1 MWFALV
7 GVLVLAGAAFAVLRW
22 RNAEPS
28 AGLPV
33 GRRQNAE
40 PGAGLPVGRRQNAEP
55 GAGLP
60 VGRRRNA
67 DPDGSGPVNLADA
80 RRVIAEL
87 TEALRERDAELDRL
101 HSDRDVQTQATALQQ
116 KQQQQTLRRRAKE
129 AIDSTAAVI
138 GGKLEDVVTH
148 VGAARD
154 AAAATH
160 ERVTV
165 TNHAAEALVKRA
177 HIAGE
182 AATALNTSLHQVAG
196 IASVI
201 SGIASQTRLL
211 ALNATIEAVR
221 AGAAGSGFAVVADE
235 VKGLADT
242 TADSTEQ
249 ITRTIAALESDVAQM
264 GQTLAAIIHDVGDIE
279 DAMRQ
284 LGGIA
289 DRQHD
294 IVQQLH
300 RSVDATMAQLGD
312 LSDVAERL
320 ERRRSDRLAIEG
332 TVTVRVPSR
341 PQPITAQVVDL
352 SSDGMGCTLP
362 AEVPVA
368 VGDLIR
374 TEFTF
379 DGLSGTADAKVMRR
393 TTRDGLTELGLQ
405 FQNLPAVTRNQID
418 TYLTRLGTA

>member
-1 MWFALV
+1 MISVWFALV
-7 GVLVLAGAAFAVLRW
+7 GVLALVGAGFAAFR
-22 RNAEPS
+22 RRRHGPGS
-28 AGLPV
+28 ADG
-33 GRRQNAE
+33 E
-40 PGAGLPVGRRQNAEP
+40 PGSLAE
-55 GAGLP
+55 
-60 VGRRRNA
+60 
-67 DPDGSGPVNLADA
+67 A

-87 TEALRERDAELDRL
+87 SEALRERDAELDRL
-101 HSDRDVQTQATALQQ
+101 QSDRDAQVQATALQQ

-138 GGKLEDVVTH
+138 GGKLEDVVVH
-148 VGAARD
+148 VGAARE

-165 TNHAAEALVKRA
+165 TNHAAEALVERA
-177 HIAGE
+177 HMAGE

-221 AGAAGSGFAVVADE
+221 AGEAGSGFAVVADE

-249 ITRTIAALESDVAQM
+249 ITSTIAALESDVVQM
-264 GQTLAAIIHDVGDIE
+264 GQTLDAIIHDVGDIE

-300 RSVDATMAQLGD
+300 RSVDATMVQIGD

-320 ERRRSDRLAIEG
+320 ERRRSDRLALDG
-332 TVTVRVPSR
+332 TVTVRVPGR
-341 PQPITAQVVDL
+341 PQPITAQIVDL
-352 SSDGMGCTLP
+352 SSDGMGCTIP
-362 AEVPVA
+362 AAVPVA
-368 VGDLIR
+368 IGDLIR
-374 TEFTF
+374 TEFMF
-379 DGLSGTADAKVMRR
+379 DGLGGTADAKVMRR
-393 TTRDGLTELGLQ
+393 TARDGLIELGLQ
-405 FQNLPAVTRNQID
+405 FQDLPTVTRNQID
-418 TYLTRLGTA
+418 TYLTRLGSAPGE